1 MRKYI
6 LFSDLDGSLLD
17 DNQIIDKNIY
27 SKVENFIQNNI
38 FIINTGRSFPL
49 VQPVLKQLPK
59 LKYVSCLNGTLI
71 YDLEKNKPLHEE
83 FIGEQQQHLIQNF
96 QVNYPNCLWIQF
108 HQTGIYYFGDRK
120 LNLKYVDDYYPDL
133 ISTPQK
139 VTPFSY
145 KWLILSD
152 NSESISK
159 IRTELLEIDGNINCF
174 RSGTISLEINPT
186 NINKAFSV
194 NYFKNHFNEYTT
206 VAFGDHENDLAML
219 EAADFS
225 YVPSN
230 GIDSLKAKFITLTKS
245 NNQQAINEVIDLI
258 EKTND

>member
-1 MRKYI
+1 MKKYI

-17 DNQIIDKNIY
+17 DNQIIDESIY
-27 SKVENFIQNNI
+27 NKVQSFIQENI
-38 FIINTGRSFPL
+38 FIINTGRSLPL

-59 LKYVSCLNGTLI
+59 LKYISCLNGTLI
-71 YDLEKNKPLHEE
+71 YDLENNKPLHEE
-83 FIGEQQQHLIQNF
+83 FISKQQQDLIQNF
-96 QVNYPNCLWIQF
+96 QANYPNCLWIQF
-108 HQTGIYYFGDRK
+108 HQTGIYYCGPRN
-120 LNLKYVDDYYPDL
+120 LNLKFVDDYYPDL

-139 VTPFSY
+139 TTPLSY

-152 NSESISK
+152 NSETVAK
-159 IRTELLEIDGNINCF
+159 IRQELLQLDSSINCF
-174 RSGTISLEINPT
+174 KSGPNSLEINPA

-194 NYFKNHFNEYTT
+194 NYFKKYFSGYTT

-219 EAADFS
+219 ETADFS

-230 GIDSLKAKFITLTKS
+230 GIDSLKSKFKTLTKS

-258 EKTND
+258 EKTNN